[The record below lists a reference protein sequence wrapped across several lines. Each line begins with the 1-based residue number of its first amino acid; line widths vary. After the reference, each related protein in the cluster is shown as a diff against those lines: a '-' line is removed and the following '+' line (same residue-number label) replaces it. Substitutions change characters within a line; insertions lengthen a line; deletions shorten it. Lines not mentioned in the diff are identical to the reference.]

1 MAETIHHVT
10 VLPSGKSFACTAQQ
24 SVLAAAHEANILI
37 SYSCR
42 SGQCG
47 SCMGKLLLGEIQ
59 YPAGLPDA
67 ISTAQAEAGYVLFCS
82 AFATSD
88 LTIELIEP
96 EFAQD

>member
-1 MAETIHHVT
+1 
-10 VLPSGKSFACTAQQ
+10 LPSGESFACPAQQ
-24 SVLAAAHEANILI
+24 SVLAAAHVANILI

-47 SCMGKLLLGEIQ
+47 SCMGKLQQGEIQ

-67 ISTAQAEAGYVLFCS
+67 ITAGQAEAGYVLFCS
-82 AFATSD
+82 AYAASD

-96 EFAQD
+96 EFPQN